1 MIKAEILE
9 KSSENLWDKF
19 VLSHPLGTMSQT
31 SNWGK
36 FQAKIPTRGKYWIV
50 ALKDRNKIVGGTI
63 IIRHGLAK
71 GASWLYSGRGP
82 LLNYKSKTFKE
93 NIKILLEEIKKIAKK
108 ENSIF
113 LRMDPPLEKSLYKK
127 WPNLNWFFTSHLGF
141 QPEDTLVLDLTK
153 SESEILAQ
161 MKPKGRYNIR
171 LAEKKGVTIRE
182 SDSRNAEKF
191 TIDLETFHKILHET
205 TMRDKFYGHRKS
217 VYKYMI
223 ETLLPP
229 KFEKDILKTPYTK
242 LYLAEYEG
250 KIIAGVIA
258 TFYKNT
264 ATYYYGASSDS
275 ARNVMAPYLI
285 QWTIAKEAKEKGF
298 KIYDFLGIAPENSKN
313 HPWSGVT
320 DFKKKFGGK
329 VVSYLPSK
337 EYPFKKSLYLGYR
350 FYKFLK
356 K

>member
-1 MIKAEILE
+1 MIKAEILN

-31 SNWGK
+31 SSWGR
-36 FQAKIPTRGKYWIV
+36 FQEKIPTRGKYWIV
-50 ALKDRNKIVGGTI
+50 ALKNRNKIVGGTI
-63 IIRHGLAK
+63 IIRHGLSK
-71 GASWLYSGRGP
+71 GNSWLYSGRGP
-82 LLNYKSKTFKE
+82 LLDYKSKHFKK
-93 NIKILLEEIKKIAKK
+93 NIQILLKEIKKIAKS

-113 LRMDPPLEKSLYKK
+113 LRMDPPLENKLYKK
-127 WPNLNWFFTSHLGF
+127 WPKLNWFFTSHLGF

-153 SESEILAQ
+153 SEEEILAQ

-182 SDSRNAEKF
+182 SDPTKSVQFKA
-191 TIDLETFHKILHET
+191 DLETFHKILHET

-223 ETLLPP
+223 EILLPP
-229 KFEKDILKTPYTK
+229 KLEKDILKVPYTK

-250 KIIAGVIA
+250 KIIAGIIA
-258 TFYKNT
+258 TFYKDT

-285 QWTIAKEAKEKGF
+285 QWTVAKEAKAKGF
-298 KIYDFLGIAPENSKN
+298 KIYDFLGISPENALN
-313 HPWSGVT
+313 HPWAGVT

-337 EYPFKKSLYLGYR
+337 EYPFKKSLYMGYR
-350 FYKFLK
+350 LYKFLK